1 MSGRG
6 AGASVKAN
14 STEEASER
22 VVTDP
27 ELANAI
33 KFLAVSVVDRLDPP
47 IRLIIR
53 HSQEEP

>member
-6 AGASVKAN
+6 AGASVKVN

-33 KFLAVSVVDRLDPP
+33 KFLAVSVVDRLL
-47 IRLIIR
+47 R
-53 HSQEEP
+53 SA